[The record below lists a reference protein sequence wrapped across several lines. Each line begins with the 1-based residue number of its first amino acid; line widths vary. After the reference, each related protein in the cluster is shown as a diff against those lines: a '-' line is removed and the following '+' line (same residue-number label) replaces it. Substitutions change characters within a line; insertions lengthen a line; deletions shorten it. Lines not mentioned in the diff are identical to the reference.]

1 MKKQNKQTKT
11 CFVVMGFGKKMDY
24 RNSRELN
31 LDIIYDKII
40 KKTFEDFFPDYKVLR
55 ANEIVG
61 SSIIDTEMY
70 ELLLN
75 ADLVVA
81 DITTLNENAI
91 YELGVRHALRPYST
105 IIMMM
110 KFGKS
115 DFIPFDLSH
124 SRFMMYNDFGEWL
137 DDNEAECIRLQLAE
151 YVRES
156 EKHHTD
162 SPFYTYVHDVDP
174 PKCRISDKTI
184 DKVEEKEEV
193 INSLLDEYKS
203 LISESKFIDAL
214 PIIKRLS
221 DTLPNNEYIIQ
232 QHAFCTYKAEIPD
245 KLSALYDAN
254 RIISRL
260 SPDTSLN
267 LETLGIAGSINKR
280 LYLVNKKI
288 DYLDKA
294 IKLYLKGYI
303 IKKDYYNGENV
314 INCFYLKIE
323 NSTDQNEI
331 NSLDFFIN
339 RIAHNLI
346 DSIHNSLSDRE
357 INHWMYATLSTCYHI
372 INDEEN
378 SAAYGNIFCSKAK
391 DWEEATYRENL
402 NLIDRGKK
410 KCVKP
415 ECI

>member
-75 ADLVVA
+75 ADLV
-81 DITTLNENAI
+81 
-91 YELGVRHALRPYST
+91 GVRHALRPYST

-232 QHAFCTYKAEIPD
+232 QHAFCTYKAEI
-245 KLSALYDAN
+245 
-254 RIISRL
+254 
-260 SPDTSLN
+260 
-267 LETLGIAGSINKR
+267 
-280 LYLVNKKI
+280 
-288 DYLDKA
+288 
-294 IKLYLKGYI
+294 
-303 IKKDYYNGENV
+303 
-314 INCFYLKIE
+314 
-323 NSTDQNEI
+323 
-331 NSLDFFIN
+331 
-339 RIAHNLI
+339 
-346 DSIHNSLSDRE
+346 
-357 INHWMYATLSTCYHI
+357 
-372 INDEEN
+372 
-378 SAAYGNIFCSKAK
+378 
-391 DWEEATYRENL
+391 
-402 NLIDRGKK
+402 
-410 KCVKP
+410 
-415 ECI
+415 

>member
-1 MKKQNKQTKT
+1 MSDRNKQTKT

-40 KKTFEDFFPDYKVLR
+40 KKTFDDYFPDYKVIR

-110 KFGKS
+110 KSSKS

-124 SRFMMYNDFGEWL
+124 SRCMMYDDFGEWL

-162 SPFYTYVHDVDP
+162 SPFYTYVRDVDP
-174 PKCRISDKTI
+174 PRCRVSEKAI
-184 DKVEEKEEV
+184 DKVEEKEEK
-193 INSLLDEYKS
+193 INDLLDKYKNF
-203 LISESKFIDAL
+203 ISENKFIDAL
-214 PIIKRLS
+214 PVIKQLS
-221 DTLPNNEYIIQ
+221 DILPNSEYIIQ

-314 INCFYLKIE
+314 INCLYLKIE
-323 NSTDQNEI
+323 KSSDQNEI
-331 NSLDFFIN
+331 NTLIFLIKQ
-339 RIAHNLI
+339 IAANLI
-346 DSIHNSLSDRE
+346 DIIHKSLSDGE
-357 INHWMYATLSTCYHI
+357 INYWMYATLSTCYHI
-372 INDEEN
+372 MNDNEK
-378 SAAYGNIFCSKAK
+378 SLMYGNVFCSKVDGWAV
-391 DWEEATYRENL
+391 ATYKENFD
-402 NLIDRGKK
+402 LIDR
-410 KCVKP
+410 VKAK
-415 ECI
+415 II